1 VRCLQACAAAAR
13 RPKAAAPSARPA
25 REPRIWPRCSGCQP
39 RSAPAAFGC
48 MPDAARVLHG
58 LRGCTARRCTALCS
72 CPCRRYARAAA
83 VAVEERASECCSRAQ
98 DAARERRRMP
108 SRCHAAFVAVQNGM
122 HLCDTIRPMKKM
134 TVPLRGQSQGPV
146 WGCFGGPYIGTYC
159 WLGVVGR
166 SYRLE
171 RYPKHPPRA
180 AACSFWV
187 GRAMR
192 PLTATERVPAAAL

>member
-1 VRCLQACAAAAR
+1 MLGGGGGGVAGAELRRKVDTSCHIQVR
-13 RPKAAAPSARPA
+13 
-25 REPRIWPRCSGCQP
+25 G
-39 RSAPAAFGC
+39 
-48 MPDAARVLHG
+48 
-58 LRGCTARRCTALCS
+58 
-72 CPCRRYARAAA
+72 
-83 VAVEERASECCSRAQ
+83 
-98 DAARERRRMP
+98 
-108 SRCHAAFVAVQNGM
+108 
-122 HLCDTIRPMKKM
+122 
-134 TVPLRGQSQGPV
+134 LRGQSQGPV